1 MMNISEKDLVLL
13 FKGLVDRLLFLMQ
26 VVIILLI
33 KIRIENIFLQDLGQK
48 FITLK
53 LIVDS

>member
-1 MMNISEKDLVLL
+1 MNISEKDLVLL